1 MFVRY
6 QLWMLGDNGMYP
18 HHTNELDEALNIAF
32 ESPSF
37 HSCDINFGV
46 GMQVTVK
53 TAEEL
58 ESNAM
63 DFTSQLDYAASM
75 KNESYEDK
83 MKVVYL
89 SEKISRE
96 GRNTR
101 EPYEATMKRLS
112 NEAQQENKHIL
123 EDAHEFGMKPTDNAL
138 HRFNSINMGIT
149 SCRHLVNKELHVNS
163 ELFNELHKYLDFVK
177 ENLDKLQEG
186 K

>member
-6 QLWMLGDNGMYP
+6 QLWMLGDDGMYP

-58 ESNAM
+58 ESSAM
-63 DFTSQLDYAASM
+63 DFTSQTDYANSM
-75 KNESYEDK
+75 RRESYEQ
-83 MKVVYL
+83 
-89 SEKISRE
+89 
-96 GRNTR
+96 
-101 EPYEATMKRLS
+101 TMKRLYDAEKS
-112 NEAQQENKHIL
+112 FNKHVL
-123 EDAHEFGMKPTDNAL
+123 EDAHEFGMKPVDNTL

-149 SCRHLVNKELHVNS
+149 SCRGLVDKELSVDS
-163 ELFNELHKYLDFVK
+163 ELFNELHKYLDFIK
-177 ENLDKLQEG
+177 DNLDKLQLDR
-186 K
+186 KC